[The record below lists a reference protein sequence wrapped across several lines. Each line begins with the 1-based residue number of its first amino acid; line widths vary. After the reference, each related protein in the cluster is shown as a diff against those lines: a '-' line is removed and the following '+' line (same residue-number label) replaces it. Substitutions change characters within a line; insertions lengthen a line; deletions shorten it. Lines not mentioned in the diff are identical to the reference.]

1 MADLSATIETL
12 EHRWMRAW
20 VNRDLKTLKAI
31 TARDFLLL
39 TGSRPPAILDR
50 PSFLEAAGKRY
61 DCSAYSFGDVV
72 VRNLGGVALFAAPV
86 ELKATIDGKDVS
98 DVMWVADVWR
108 RGRMRRGWKLVQ
120 RTIARAETNKE
131 LPAAIRS
138 MQLWKA

>member
-1 MADLSATIETL
+1 MGNISATIETL

-20 VNRDLKTLKAI
+20 VNRDHKSLKAV
-31 TARDFLLL
+31 TSKDFLLL
-39 TGSRPPAILDR
+39 MGSKPPAILDR

-72 VRNLGGVALFAAPV
+72 VRDLGTVALFAAPL
-86 ELKATIDGKDVS
+86 ELQATIDGNDVS
-98 DVMWVADVWR
+98 GPMWVADVWR
-108 RGRMRRGWKLVQ
+108 RGRVRRGWKLVQ
-120 RTIARAETNKE
+120 RTISRAGTDPQ

>member
-1 MADLSATIETL
+1 MADISATIETL

-72 VRNLGGVALFAAPV
+72 VRNVGGVALFAAPV

-131 LPAAIRS
+131 LPASIRS

>member
-1 MADLSATIETL
+1 MADISATIETL

-20 VNRDLKTLKAI
+20 VNRDLKSLKAI
-31 TARDFLLL
+31 TAKDFLLL

-72 VRNLGGVALFAAPV
+72 VRELGTVALFAAPV

-98 DVMWVADVWR
+98 DAMWVADVWR

-120 RTIARAETNKE
+120 RTLARAETDPQ